1 MLYTL
6 APPPHIS
13 HSCFLTNPIKI
24 LHSDLHH
31 HLHLRLRSIP
41 SSHFTTGIVYSLSAI
56 DSRDKEQ
63 PNKENHRNPHHD
75 DDDDDS
81 AFFNRFYESSPI
93 YLNDIRGKNDRRQ
106 IIGDE
111 IKESLDRDKGGL
123 STVNFA
129 NMWWADIK
137 AALGQRINVEGLLF
151 SISVITRH
159 KHWVMPHVSV
169 PDIRYIDWA
178 ALRRKGFEGVV
189 FDKDNTLTVPY
200 SLALWGPLAGSVE
213 SCKSVFGN
221 NIAVFSNS
229 AGLQEYD
236 PDGRKARALEYV
248 IGIRVIRHKVKK
260 PAGSAEEIERHFGC
274 DSSKLIMVGDRPF
287 TDIVYGNRNGFLTI
301 LTAPL
306 SLAEEP
312 FIVKQVRKIEL
323 ALVNRWLKKGLKPA
337 NERLLSDASDCVKE
351 LPPV

>member
-6 APPPHIS
+6 APPNRIPHCCFHT
-13 HSCFLTNPIKI
+13 HSIKFPP
-24 LHSDLHH
+24 LSSL
-31 HLHLRLRSIP
+31 
-41 SSHFTTGIVYSLSAI
+41 SSHHICNPNPRIPPPNFTTGIVYSLSAI
-56 DSRDKEQ
+56 DKHQQ
-63 PNKENHRNPHHD
+63 PHNHQNQHQD
-75 DDDDDS
+75 DDDFDDYDDKND
-81 AFFNRFYESSPI
+81 FFNRFYDSSPI
-93 YLNDIRGKNDRRQ
+93 YLNDKDTNRRK
-106 IIGDE
+106 IVE
-111 IKESLDRDKGGL
+111 IKGESSSGIL
-123 STVNFA
+123 S
-129 NMWWADIK
+129 NMWWADLK
-137 AALGQRINVEGLLF
+137 AAVGQRINVEGLLF
-151 SISVITRH
+151 SVSVITRNRN
-159 KHWVMPHVSV
+159 WVMPHVSV

-178 ALRRKGFEGVV
+178 ALKKRGFQGVV

-200 SLALWGPLAGSVE
+200 SLSLWGPLGSSLE

-221 NIAVFSNS
+221 NVAVFSNS

-236 PDGRKARALEYV
+236 PDGRKARALEFV

-274 DSSKLIMVGDRPF
+274 DASKLIMVGDRPF

-312 FIVKQVRKIEL
+312 FIVRQVRRIER
-323 ALVNRWLKKGLKPA
+323 ALVNRWSKKGLKPA
-337 NERLLSDASDCVKE
+337 NERLLPGALDCVKE